1 MEYIMSDFDLDYS
14 YNADVEYVAVQ
25 SARDHLQDVEEY
37 YLELAQD
44 EYDRRVIEFWE
55 MGYY

>member
-1 MEYIMSDFDLDYS
+1 MSDFDLDYS

-25 SARDHLQDVEEY
+25 GARDYLQDVEEY
-37 YLELAQD
+37 YFELAQD